1 MALKMSSSHF
11 IDEHEGRT
19 DANASTGFSCSTL
32 FVVARFIRVMAPS
45 GAFTVTRC
53 FAAPRAAI
61 NERLAVYHSHN
72 GVVVVH
78 QVAMG
83 YMSQPH
89 AHLRALARSAFR
101 DKSVALAVV
110 SHERGVY
117 KQGLSAASVKGKD
130 KHERVVQSEDMGY
143 SRPHTVS
150 GYSLSAQKQCLNSL
164 SACSK
169 QQLRPM
175 ISLMIYW

>member
-1 MALKMSSSHF
+1 MPVVSIIFVTVLQMALKMSSSHF

-19 DANASTGFSCSTL
+19 DPVCC
-32 FVVARFIRVMAPS
+32 
-45 GAFTVTRC
+45 GAVYSRNGAKRSLHVTVTRC

-130 KHERVVQSEDMGY
+130 KHERVVQSEASHVIVAVERTKAMFKLLVG
-143 SRPHTVS
+143 
-150 GYSLSAQKQCLNSL
+150 L
-164 SACSK
+164 
-169 QQLRPM
+169 
-175 ISLMIYW
+175 